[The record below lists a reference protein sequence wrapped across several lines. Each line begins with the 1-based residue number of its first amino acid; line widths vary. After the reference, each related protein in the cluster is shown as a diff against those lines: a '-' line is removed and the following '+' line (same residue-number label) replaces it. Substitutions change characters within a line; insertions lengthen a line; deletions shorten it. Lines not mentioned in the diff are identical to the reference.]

1 MSTNFIRQIIEED
14 LKHNQTSGRVATRF
28 PPEPNGYL
36 HIGHAKSICLN
47 FGLARDFEG
56 QCHLR
61 FDDTNPTKEDTEYV
75 DSIIDTVRW
84 LGFDWGQHM
93 YYASDYFER
102 CYTFAESLIERGLAY
117 VDSLTPEQIRE
128 YRGTLT
134 SPGKESP
141 YRERSISDNLTLF
154 RDMRAGKYQDGEHV
168 LRLKI
173 DMASPNMNLRDPI
186 IYRIR
191 HVAHWRTG
199 NAWCIYP
206 MYDYAHAISDALEAI
221 THSICTLEFED
232 HRPLYDW
239 VVKHTEV
246 PSQPHQYE
254 FSRLNMTYTMMSK
267 RKLLDLVNQ
276 AHVSGWNDP
285 RMPTLV
291 GLRRRG
297 YTPASIKTFCQRIGV
312 SKADSLIDVTVLE
325 DCLREDLN
333 EHAPRRVAVL
343 NPVKLIIDNYPEG
356 QTELCHAPN
365 HPHHPEWGQREL
377 LFTRELMIERDDF
390 MEEPSK
396 GFFRLYPGAQ
406 VRLRYAYV
414 VRCTSFEKDPQ
425 TGEIL
430 SIHAEYLPDTKSG
443 TAGADAVKVK
453 GNIHWLSSAEAVK
466 AEIRLFDRLFKDPNP
481 GALDNYEEA
490 LNPQSLVILSQA
502 LVEPELLNAAPR
514 EAFQFERNGYFC
526 MDEVDGTKESPVF
539 NRAVTLRDSWNSTK
553 GK

>member
-1 MSTNFIRQIIEED
+1 MAANFIRQIIEED

-84 LGFDWGQHM
+84 LGFDWGSHL

-102 CYTFAESLIERGLAY
+102 CYAIAESLINRELAY
-117 VDSLTPEQIRE
+117 VDSLSAEHIRE

-134 SPGKESP
+134 SPGKNSP
-141 YRERSISDNLTLF
+141 FRERSIADNLTLF
-154 RDMRAGKYQDGEHV
+154 RAMRAGTYQDGEHV

-191 HVAHWRTG
+191 HAAHWRTG

-206 MYDYAHAISDALEAI
+206 MYDYAHAISDALESI

-239 VVKHTEV
+239 VIQHADI
-246 PSQPHQYE
+246 PSEPHQYE
-254 FSRLNMTYTMMSK
+254 FSRLNLTFTMMSK

-276 AHVSGWNDP
+276 GHVSGWDDP
-285 RMPTLV
+285 RMPTLA
-291 GLRRRG
+291 GLKRRG
-297 YTPASIKTFCQRIGV
+297 YSPGSIRTFCERIGV
-312 SKADSLIDVTVLE
+312 SKAESLIDVTVLE

-333 EHAPRRVAVL
+333 LNAPRRVAVL
-343 NPVKLIIDNYPEG
+343 HPVKLIIDNYPEG
-356 QTELCHAPN
+356 MSEVCLAPN
-365 HPHHPEWGQREL
+365 HPHYPEWGKREL
-377 LFTRELMIERDDF
+377 LFTRELVIERDDF
-390 MEEPSK
+390 MQQPVK
-396 GFFRLYPGAQ
+396 GFFRLTPGSE

-414 VRCTSFEKDPQ
+414 IRCTGFDVDPH
-425 TGEIL
+425 TGEL
-430 SIHAEYLPDTKSG
+430 LTIHAEYLPETKSG
-443 TAGADAVKVK
+443 TPGADTVKVK
-453 GNIHWLSSAEAVK
+453 GNIHWLSPSQALK

-481 GALDNYEEA
+481 GVLENYEQA
-490 LNPQSLVILSQA
+490 LNPDSLIVLKDS
-502 LVEPELLNAAPR
+502 LVEPQLFNTQAGQS
-514 EAFQFERNGYFC
+514 FQFERLGYFC
-526 MDEVDGTKESPVF
+526 LDEVDSQPHSPIF
-539 NRAVTLRDSWNSTK
+539 NRAVSLRDTWNNPK